1 MTSLNRFNEFAA
13 ARGDG
18 LHPKLRDLLARSA
31 ASPFSEVSVRNDGML
46 QAGPSPASEMA
57 TSRGNVT
64 LLRFV
69 SKSPAT
75 AAHELE
81 AQTLRK

>member
-18 LHPKLRDLLARSA
+18 LHSKLRDLLARSA
-31 ASPFSEVSVRNDGML
+31 ASPFSDVSVRNDGML

-64 LLRFV
+64 LLTFV
-69 SKSPAT
+69 PKNPAT
-75 AAHELE
+75 SAHELE
-81 AQTLRK
+81 AQKLRK